1 MELRQLRHLAALADF
16 QNFQRAADAIGL
28 SQSALSRS
36 IQTLERDLDCELVDR
51 QSREFRLTGQ
61 GQLVLQ
67 HARRLLAGTRS
78 LRNELEQYNG
88 LNAGELRFGCGPYP
102 AQLLVPE
109 AMADFIRAHPA
120 IDVGFLMGD
129 WEQMAQLLKEDQV
142 EFFVGDARDFAGNP
156 DYQVRWMEFRPG
168 RFFCRAGH
176 PLAARQSLKLA
187 DLLDY
192 PRVGTR
198 IPPPLRKVLAEVIGE
213 RDFHMNVE
221 CAQFAAILHIVAR
234 SDAVGLA
241 AQEALHAPVQRGE
254 VALLSIGDIPQDRPE
269 LRLHYGIVSR
279 AGYGLSP
286 AAQAMVEAI
295 FAADERLP
303 RELPAAAPKPVQ
315 GA

>member
-16 QNFQRAADAIGL
+16 QNYQRAADAIGL

-36 IQTLERDLDCELVDR
+36 IQSLERDLDCLLVDR
-51 QSREFRLTGQ
+51 QSRDFRLTGQ
-61 GQLVLQ
+61 GELVLQ

-78 LRNELEQYNG
+78 LRNELQQYNG
-88 LNAGELRFGCGPYP
+88 LDAGELRFGCGPYP

-129 WEQMAQLLKEDQV
+129 WEQMAQLLREEQV
-142 EFFVGDARDFAGNP
+142 EFFVGDAREFAGDP
-156 DYQVRWMEFRPG
+156 EYQVRWMEFRPG

-176 PLAARQSLKLA
+176 PLAGAEPLKLA

-213 RDFHMNVE
+213 RDFHMNIE

-241 AQEALHAPVQRGE
+241 AVEALHDPVQRGE
-254 VALLSIGDIPQDRPE
+254 VALLQITDIPQDRPE

-279 AGYGLSP
+279 AGFSLSP

-295 FAADERLP
+295 FAADQRLP
-303 RELPAAAPKPVQ
+303 RGLV
-315 GA
+315 GAGRNA

>member
-1 MELRQLRHLAALADF
+1 MELRQLRHLTALADF
-16 QNFQRAADAIGL
+16 QNYQRAADAIGL

-36 IQTLERDLDCELVDR
+36 IQSLERDLDCLLVDR
-51 QSREFRLTGQ
+51 QSRDFRLTGQ
-61 GQLVLQ
+61 GELVLQ

-78 LRNELEQYNG
+78 LRNELQQYNG
-88 LNAGELRFGCGPYP
+88 LDAGELRFGCGPYP

-129 WEQMAQLLKEDQV
+129 WEQMAQLLREEQV
-142 EFFVGDARDFAGNP
+142 EFFVGDAREFADDP

-168 RFFCRAGH
+168 RFFCRPGH
-176 PLAARQSLKLA
+176 PLAVEEPLKLA

-213 RDFHMNVE
+213 RDFHMNIE

-241 AQEALHAPVQRGE
+241 AVEALHDPVQRGE
-254 VALLSIGDIPQDRPE
+254 VALLQIADIPQDRPE

-279 AGYGLSP
+279 AGFGLSP
-286 AAQAMVEAI
+286 AAQAMIEAI

-303 RELPAAAPKPVQ
+303 RGLVGTRRNA
-315 GA
+315 

>member
-51 QSREFRLTGQ
+51 QSRDFRLTGQ

-67 HARRLLAGTRS
+67 HARRLLSGTRS

-129 WEQMAQLLKEDQV
+129 WEQMAQLLKEEQV
-142 EFFVGDARDFAGNP
+142 EFFIGDARNFAGDP
-156 DYQVRWMEFRPG
+156 DYQVRWMDLRPG
-168 RFFCRAGH
+168 RFFCRPGH
-176 PLAARQSLKLA
+176 PLTGQGTLRLAA
-187 DLLDY
+187 LLDY

-198 IPPPLRKVLAEVIGE
+198 IPPPLRKVLAEVLGE

-241 AQEALHAPVQRGE
+241 AVEALHDPVQRGE
-254 VALLSIGDIPQDRPE
+254 VAILQIVDVPQDRPE

-286 AAQAMVEAI
+286 AAQAMIEAI
-295 FAADERLP
+295 FAADRRLP
-303 RELPAAAPKPVQ
+303 RGGHA
-315 GA
+315 G

>member
-16 QNFQRAADAIGL
+16 QNYQRAADAIGL

-36 IQTLERDLDCELVDR
+36 IQSLERDLDCLLVDR
-51 QSREFRLTGQ
+51 QSRDFRLTGQ
-61 GQLVLQ
+61 GELVLQ

-78 LRNELEQYNG
+78 LRNELQQYNG
-88 LNAGELRFGCGPYP
+88 LDAGELRFGCGPYP

-120 IDVGFLMGD
+120 VHVGFLMGD
-129 WEQMAQLLKEDQV
+129 WEQMAQLLKEEQV
-142 EFFVGDARDFAGNP
+142 EFFVGDAREFAGDP

-168 RFFCRAGH
+168 RFFCRSGH
-176 PLAARQSLKLA
+176 PLAAAEHLQLA

-213 RDFHMNVE
+213 RDFHMNIE

-241 AQEALHAPVQRGE
+241 AVEALHAPVQRGE
-254 VALLSIGDIPQDRPE
+254 VALLQIADIPQDRTE

-279 AGYGLSP
+279 AGFGLSP
-286 AAQAMVEAI
+286 AAQAMIEAI

-303 RELPAAAPKPVQ
+303 RVLGRAIAP
-315 GA
+315 

>member
-61 GQLVLQ
+61 GQLALQ
-67 HARRLLAGTRS
+67 HARRLLAGSRS

-129 WEQMAQLLKEDQV
+129 WEQMAQLLKEEQV
-142 EFFVGDARDFAGNP
+142 EFFVGDAREFAGDP
-156 DYQVRWMEFRPG
+156 EYQVRWMGLRPG
-168 RFFCRAGH
+168 RFFCRVGH
-176 PLAARQSLKLA
+176 PLAARESLKLGE
-187 DLLDY
+187 LLDY

-241 AQEALHAPVQRGE
+241 AVEALHAPVQRGE
-254 VALLSIGDIPQDRPE
+254 VALLHISDVPQDRPE

-279 AGYGLSP
+279 AGFGLSP
-286 AAQAMVEAI
+286 AAQAMIEAI
-295 FAADERLP
+295 LAADERLP
-303 RELPAAAPKPVQ
+303 RQAHA
-315 GA
+315 G

>member
-16 QNFQRAADAIGL
+16 RNYQRAADAIGL

-51 QSREFRLTGQ
+51 QSRDFRLTGQ
-61 GQLVLQ
+61 GELVLQ
-67 HARRLLAGTRS
+67 HARRLLAGSRS
-78 LRNELEQYNG
+78 LRNEIEQYNG

-102 AQLLVPE
+102 AQWLVPE

-129 WEQMAQLLKEDQV
+129 WEQMAQLLKEEQV
-142 EFFVGDARDFAGNP
+142 EFFIGDAREFAGDP
-156 DYQVRWMEFRPG
+156 DYQVRWMDLRPG
-168 RFFCRAGH
+168 RFFCRVGH
-176 PLAARQSLKLA
+176 PLAARPALKLGE
-187 DLLDY
+187 LLDY

-221 CAQFAAILHIVAR
+221 CAQFAAILHIVGR
-234 SDAVGLA
+234 SDAIGLA
-241 AQEALHAPVQRGE
+241 AVEALHEPVRRGE
-254 VALLSIGDIPQDRPE
+254 VVLLPITDVPQDRPE

-295 FAADERLP
+295 FAADRRLP
-303 RELPAAAPKPVQ
+303 RGPK
-315 GA
+315 AWR

>member
-16 QNFQRAADAIGL
+16 QNYQRAADAIGL

-36 IQTLERDLDCELVDR
+36 IQSLERDLDCLLVDR
-51 QSREFRLTGQ
+51 QSRDFRLTGQ
-61 GQLVLQ
+61 GELVLQ

-78 LRNELEQYNG
+78 LRNELQQYNG
-88 LNAGELRFGCGPYP
+88 LDAGELRFGCGPYP

-129 WEQMAQLLKEDQV
+129 WEQMAQLLREEQV
-142 EFFVGDARDFAGNP
+142 EFFVGDAREFADDP

-176 PLAARQSLKLA
+176 PLAGAEHLKLA

-213 RDFHMNVE
+213 RDFHMNIE

-241 AQEALHAPVQRGE
+241 AVEALHDPVQHGE
-254 VALLSIGDIPQDRPE
+254 VALLQITDIPQDRPE

-279 AGYGLSP
+279 AGFGLSP
-286 AAQAMVEAI
+286 AAQAMIEAI

-303 RELPAAAPKPVQ
+303 RGLV
-315 GA
+315 GARRNA

>member
-1 MELRQLRHLAALADF
+1 MELRQLKHLMALADF
-16 QNFQRAADAIGL
+16 QNFQRAADAVGL

-36 IQTLERDLDCELVDR
+36 IQALERDLDCTLVDR

-61 GQLVLQ
+61 GELVLQ
-67 HARRLLAGTRS
+67 HARRLLAGTHS
-78 LRNELEQYNG
+78 LRNELAQYNG

-129 WEQMAQLLKEDQV
+129 WEQMAQLLREEQV
-142 EFFVGDARDFAGNP
+142 EFFIGDARNFAGDP
-156 DYQVRWMEFRPG
+156 DYQVRWMDLRPG
-168 RFFCRAGH
+168 RFFCRPGH
-176 PLAARQSLKLA
+176 PLAQLGPLPLA
-187 DLLDY
+187 TLLDY

-241 AQEALHAPVQRGE
+241 AVEALHDPVQRDE
-254 VALLSIGDIPQDRPE
+254 VALLQISDIPQDRPE

-286 AAQAMVEAI
+286 AAQAMVDAI
-295 FAADERLP
+295 FAADRRLP
-303 RELPAAAPKPVQ
+303 RELLP
-315 GA
+315 

>member
-36 IQTLERDLDCELVDR
+36 IQSLERDLDCELVDR
-51 QSREFRLTGQ
+51 QSRDFRLTGQ

-67 HARRLLAGTRS
+67 HARRLLSGTRA

-129 WEQMAQLLKEDQV
+129 WEQMAQLLKEEQV
-142 EFFVGDARDFAGNP
+142 EFFIGDARNFAGDP
-156 DYQVRWMEFRPG
+156 DYQVRWMDLRPG
-168 RFFCRAGH
+168 RFFCRPGH
-176 PLAARQSLKLA
+176 PLSELGTLRLA

-198 IPPPLRKVLAEVIGE
+198 IPAPLRKVLAEVIGE

-241 AQEALHAPVQRGE
+241 AVEALHEPVRRGE
-254 VALLSIGDIPQDRPE
+254 VALLHFTDVPQDRPE

-286 AAQAMVEAI
+286 AAQAMIEAI
-295 FAADERLP
+295 LAADQRLP
-303 RELPAAAPKPVQ
+303 RGPLS
-315 GA
+315 

>member
-51 QSREFRLTGQ
+51 QSRDFRLTGQ

-67 HARRLLAGTRS
+67 HARRLLAGSRS

-129 WEQMAQLLKEDQV
+129 WEQMAQLLKEEQV
-142 EFFVGDARDFAGNP
+142 EFFIGDARNFAGDP
-156 DYQVRWMEFRPG
+156 DYQVRWMDLRPG

-176 PLAARQSLKLA
+176 PLTERDSLRLA

-241 AQEALHAPVQRGE
+241 AVEALHAPVQRGE
-254 VALLSIGDIPQDRPE
+254 VALLHIADVPQDRPE

-286 AAQAMVEAI
+286 AAQAMIEAI
-295 FAADERLP
+295 FAADRRLP
-303 RELPAAAPKPVQ
+303 RGGPAV
-315 GA
+315 

>member
-16 QNFQRAADAIGL
+16 QNYQRAADAIGL

-36 IQTLERDLDCELVDR
+36 IQSLERDLDCLLVDR
-51 QSREFRLTGQ
+51 QSRDFRLTGQ
-61 GQLVLQ
+61 GELVLQ

-78 LRNELEQYNG
+78 LRNELQQYNG
-88 LNAGELRFGCGPYP
+88 LDAGELRFGCGPYP

-129 WEQMAQLLKEDQV
+129 WEQMAQLLREEQV
-142 EFFVGDARDFAGNP
+142 EFFVGDAREFADDP
-156 DYQVRWMEFRPG
+156 AYQVRWMEFRPG
-168 RFFCRAGH
+168 RFFCRSGH
-176 PLAARQSLKLA
+176 PLAAEAKLKLA

-213 RDFHMNVE
+213 RDFHMNIE

-241 AQEALHAPVQRGE
+241 AVEALHDPVQRGE
-254 VALLSIGDIPQDRPE
+254 VALLKITDIPQDRPE

-279 AGYGLSP
+279 AGFSLSP

-303 RELPAAAPKPVQ
+303 RGLA
-315 GA
+315 GAGRNA

>member
-16 QNFQRAADAIGL
+16 QNYQRAADAIGL

-61 GQLVLQ
+61 GQLALQ
-67 HARRLLAGTRS
+67 HARRLLAGSRS

-129 WEQMAQLLKEDQV
+129 WEQMAQLLKEEQV
-142 EFFVGDARDFAGNP
+142 EFFVGDAREFAGDP
-156 DYQVRWMEFRPG
+156 EYQVRWMGLRPG
-168 RFFCRAGH
+168 RFFCRVGH
-176 PLAARQSLKLA
+176 PLAARESLKLGE
-187 DLLDY
+187 LLDY

-241 AQEALHAPVQRGE
+241 AVEALHAPVQRGE
-254 VALLSIGDIPQDRPE
+254 VALLHISDVPQDRPE

-279 AGYGLSP
+279 AGFGLSP
-286 AAQAMVEAI
+286 AAQAMIEAI
-295 FAADERLP
+295 LAADERLP
-303 RELPAAAPKPVQ
+303 RQAHA
-315 GA
+315 G

>member
-1 MELRQLRHLAALADF
+1 MELRQLKHLTALADF
-16 QNFQRAADAIGL
+16 RNFQRAADAVGL

-36 IQTLERDLDCELVDR
+36 IQALERDLDCELVDR
-51 QSREFRLTGQ
+51 QSREFRFTSQ
-61 GQLVLQ
+61 GELVLQ
-67 HARRLLAGTRS
+67 HARRVLAGTRS
-78 LRNELEQYNG
+78 LRNELAQYNG

-102 AQLLVPE
+102 AQFLVPE

-129 WEQMAQLLKEDQV
+129 WEQMAQLLKEEQV
-142 EFFVGDARDFAGNP
+142 EFFIGDARNFAGDP
-156 DYQVRWMEFRPG
+156 EYQVRWMDLRPG
-168 RFFCRAGH
+168 RFFCRPGH
-176 PLAARQSLKLA
+176 PLTEIESLKLA
-187 DLLDY
+187 ALLDY

-221 CAQFAAILHIVAR
+221 CAQFAAILHIVGR

-241 AQEALHAPVQRGE
+241 AVEALHDPVQRGE
-254 VALLSIGDIPQDRPE
+254 VAILQIADVPQDRPE

-295 FAADERLP
+295 LAADQRLP
-303 RELPAAAPKPVQ
+303 RGLAS
-315 GA
+315 

>member
-1 MELRQLRHLAALADF
+1 MEFRQLRHLAALADF

-36 IQTLERDLDCELVDR
+36 IQSLERDLDCELVDR
-51 QSREFRLTGQ
+51 QSRDFRLTGQ
-61 GQLVLQ
+61 GELVLQ
-67 HARRLLAGTRS
+67 HARRLLAGSRS

-129 WEQMAQLLKEDQV
+129 WEQMTQLLKEEQV
-142 EFFVGDARDFAGNP
+142 EFFIGDARNFAGDP
-156 DYQVRWMEFRPG
+156 DYQVRWMEFRAG
-168 RFFCRAGH
+168 RFFCRTEH
-176 PLAARQSLKLA
+176 PLAGRPGLKLA

-198 IPPPLRKVLAEVIGE
+198 IPSPLRKVLAEVLGE
-213 RDFHMNVE
+213 RDFHMNIE

-241 AQEALHAPVQRGE
+241 AVEALHEPVRRGE
-254 VALLSIGDIPQDRPE
+254 VALLQVVDVPQDRPE

-295 FAADERLP
+295 LAADRRLP
-303 RELPAAAPKPVQ
+303 RGLKGSPVT
-315 GA
+315 

>member
-51 QSREFRLTGQ
+51 QSRDFRLTGQ

-67 HARRLLAGTRS
+67 HARRLLSGTRS

-129 WEQMAQLLKEDQV
+129 WEQMAQLLKEEQV
-142 EFFVGDARDFAGNP
+142 EFFIGDARNFAGDP
-156 DYQVRWMEFRPG
+156 DYQVRWMDLRPG
-168 RFFCRAGH
+168 RFFCRPGH
-176 PLAARQSLKLA
+176 PLTGQGTLRLAA
-187 DLLDY
+187 LLDD

-198 IPPPLRKVLAEVIGE
+198 IRPRRGGGP
-213 RDFHMNVE
+213 
-221 CAQFAAILHIVAR
+221 AR
-234 SDAVGLA
+234 SGAARRGGDPADRRRAPGPPRAAPALRHRQPRGLRLVAGGAGDDRGDLRGRSALA
-241 AQEALHAPVQRGE
+241 ARKSCGLMGRSG
-254 VALLSIGDIPQDRPE
+254 
-269 LRLHYGIVSR
+269 
-279 AGYGLSP
+279 AGLC
-286 AAQAMVEAI
+286 
-295 FAADERLP
+295 
-303 RELPAAAPKPVQ
+303 
-315 GA
+315 

>member
-16 QNFQRAADAIGL
+16 QNYQRAADAIGL

-36 IQTLERDLDCELVDR
+36 IQTLERDLDCLLVDR
-51 QSREFRLTGQ
+51 QSRDFRLTGQ
-61 GQLVLQ
+61 GELVLQ

-78 LRNELEQYNG
+78 LRNELQQYNG
-88 LNAGELRFGCGPYP
+88 LDAGELRFGCGPYP

-129 WEQMAQLLKEDQV
+129 WEQMAQLLREEQV
-142 EFFVGDARDFAGNP
+142 EFFVGDAREFADDP

-176 PLAARQSLKLA
+176 PLAGAEQLKLA

-213 RDFHMNVE
+213 RDFHMNIE

-241 AQEALHAPVQRGE
+241 AVEALHDPVQRGE
-254 VALLSIGDIPQDRPE
+254 VALLQITDIPQDRPE

-279 AGYGLSP
+279 AGFGLSP
-286 AAQAMVEAI
+286 AAQAMIEAI

-303 RELPAAAPKPVQ
+303 RGLV
-315 GA
+315 GARPNA